1 MKRIT
6 RGLIALALSSMFTLG
21 AGVLVGDRAPGATST
36 TGDGWIVAGVA
47 DDGWIVTNEAD
58 TDPPIVV
65 QGGG

>member
-1 MKRIT
+1 
-6 RGLIALALSSMFTLG
+6 MFTLG

-36 TGDGWIVAGVA
+36 TGDGWIVAGGA